1 MFGGTGTTALVADV
15 LGRDAITVDLS
26 ADYCRLA
33 QWRTS
38 DPEQRAKAARVE
50 PVDAPSPDQPDLFE
64 ETAS

>member
-15 LGRDAITVDLS
+15 LGRDGITVDLS